1 MDVRPLE
8 GKQAVAVA
16 ADELGE
22 PGVRVSSIR
31 PGLTRTGSTPGIPSN
46 DALLTQFLD
55 NRAIRRGGEAVDIA
69 EAIRFMV
76 GPESSCVTGQ
86 HLTVDGGHTLR
97 RMSDM
102 RPAARA

>member
-1 MDVRPLE
+1 MDVRALE

-16 ADELGE
+16 ADGLGE
-22 PGVRVSSIR
+22 PGLRVSSIR
-31 PGLTRTGSTPGIPSN
+31 PGLTR
-46 DALLTQFLD
+46 
-55 NRAIRRGGEAVDIA
+55 
-69 EAIRFMV
+69 
-76 GPESSCVTGQ
+76 TGQ